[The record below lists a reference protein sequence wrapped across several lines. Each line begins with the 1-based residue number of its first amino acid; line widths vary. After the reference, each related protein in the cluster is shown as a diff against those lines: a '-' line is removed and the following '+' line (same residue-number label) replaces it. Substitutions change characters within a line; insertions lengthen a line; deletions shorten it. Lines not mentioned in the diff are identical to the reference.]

1 MITKAKSLM
10 AFGVTHE
17 FKKKCGN
24 QVRDENE
31 RKAWRYF
38 GYHAVKKMKCPFC
51 GYEDTKVADSRPNEE
66 GTAIRRRRECESCKK
81 RFTTYEKIETIPLM
95 VIKKDGTTQSFDRA
109 KIEKGVL
116 NACYKRPVSAE
127 RLAKLVDDIE
137 STINGIGVREITS
150 SEIGEIVMDKIKEVD
165 QVAYVRFASVYRE
178 FKDVNTFI
186 DEIKKLTT

>member
-1 MITKAKSLM
+1 MTTKAKSLM

-127 RLAKLVDDIE
+127 RLEKLVDDIE